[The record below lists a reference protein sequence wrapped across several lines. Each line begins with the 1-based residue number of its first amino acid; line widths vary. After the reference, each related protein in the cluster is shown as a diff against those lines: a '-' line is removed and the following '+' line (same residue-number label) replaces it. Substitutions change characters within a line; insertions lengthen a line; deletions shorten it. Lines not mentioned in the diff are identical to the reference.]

1 MNRARRVIVILFLV
15 LAAGYLGWRA
25 WAPRPQDEY
34 VLSGYI
40 EGENLYLAA
49 PIAGS
54 IATMSVAR
62 GDRVTPGETVFTVD
76 AAQLRAE
83 RDQAAAAAAAAQA
96 QVATA
101 EARLTQSRASLAAAT
116 AQAENAARDL
126 ARYRSA
132 QRENPASVAQQ
143 QVDTAIATAGNTA
156 GQRDAAES
164 DVKAQ
169 AAQIAA
175 AEAQLRAQQA
185 ALADAESKLDQLAPR
200 APVAARVQDVFFQQ
214 GEWAA
219 ANQPVVSLL
228 PDDKVKVRFFVPE
241 QDVARYHLG
250 DTIHFSCDGCAAGL
264 SARVIYISAQPEFT
278 PPIIY
283 SRSSRDRLVFLM
295 EALPGDPKGLTPGL
309 PVDVVPFGDRK

>member
-1 MNRARRVIVILFLV
+1 MNGARRVIVVLLLV

-25 WAPRPQDEY
+25 WAPRPEDET

-62 GDRVTPGETVFTVD
+62 GDRVTAGETVFSVD

-83 RDQAAAAAAAAQA
+83 RDQAAAALAAARA

-101 EARLTQSRASLAAAT
+101 EARLAQSRASLAAAT
-116 AQAENAARDL
+116 AQADNAARDL

-132 QRENPASVAQQ
+132 QRANAASVAQQ

-175 AEAQLRAQQA
+175 AEAQIRAQQA
-185 ALADAESKLDQLAPR
+185 ALADAQSKLDQLAPR

-228 PDDKVKVRFFVPE
+228 PDDRVKVRFFVPE
-241 QDVARYHLG
+241 QDVARYRLG
-250 DTIHFSCDGCAAGL
+250 DTIHFACDGCAAGL
-264 SARVIYISAQPEFT
+264 SARMIYISAQPEFT

-309 PVDVVPFGDRK
+309 PVDVVPLGERR

>member
-1 MNRARRVIVILFLV
+1 MNFARRIIVVLLLV
-15 LAAGYLGWRA
+15 VAAGYLGWRA
-25 WAPRPQDEY
+25 WAPQPQDET
-34 VLSGYI
+34 VLSGYV

-49 PIAGS
+49 PIAGT
-54 IATMSVAR
+54 IATMAVAR
-62 GDRVTPGETVFTVD
+62 GDRVTAGETVFSVD

-83 RDQAAAAAAAAQA
+83 RDQAAASVASAQA

-101 EARLTQSRASLAAAT
+101 QARLAQSRASLAAAT
-116 AQAENAARDL
+116 AQADNAARDL

-132 QRENPASVAQQ
+132 QRANAASVAQQ
-143 QVDTAIATAGNTA
+143 QVDAAISSAGNTV

-164 DVKAQ
+164 DVQAQ
-169 AAQIAA
+169 AEQIDAA
-175 AEAQLRAQQA
+175 AAQLHAQQA
-185 ALADAESKLDQLAPR
+185 ALADAQSKLDQLSPR
-200 APVAARVQDVFFQQ
+200 APAAARVQDVFFQT

-228 PDDKVKVRFFVPE
+228 PDDKVKIRFFVPE

-250 DTIHFSCDGCAAGL
+250 DTIHFSCDGCADGL
-264 SARVIYISAQPEFT
+264 SARLIYISAQPEFT

-309 PVDVVPFGDRK
+309 PVDVVPLGERR

>member
-1 MNRARRVIVILFLV
+1 MNGARRIIVVLLLV
-15 LAAGYLGWRA
+15 AAAGYLGWRA
-25 WAPRPQDEY
+25 WAPRPQDAT

-49 PIAGS
+49 PIAGT

-62 GDRVTPGETVFTVD
+62 GDRVTAGETVFTVD

-83 RDQAAAAAAAAQA
+83 RDQAAASVAAAQA

-101 EARLTQSRASLAAAT
+101 QARLAQSQASLAAAT
-116 AQAENAARDL
+116 AQADNAARDL

-132 QRENPASVAQQ
+132 QRINVASVAQQ
-143 QVDTAIATAGNTA
+143 QVDTAIATAGNMV
-156 GQRDAAES
+156 GQKDAAES

-169 AAQIAA
+169 VAQIDAAQ
-175 AEAQLRAQQA
+175 AQLHAQQA
-185 ALADAESKLDQLAPR
+185 ALADAQAKLDQLAPT
-200 APVAARVQDVFFQQ
+200 APTAARVQDVFFQT

-228 PDDKVKVRFFVPE
+228 PDDKVKIRFFVPE
-241 QDVARYHLG
+241 QDVARYHPG
-250 DTIHFSCDGCAAGL
+250 DIIHFSCDGCAAAL
-264 SARVIYISAQPEFT
+264 TARLIYISAQPEFT

-295 EALPGDPKGLTPGL
+295 EALPGDPKGLNPGL
-309 PVDVVPFGDRK
+309 PVDVVPLGHRP

>member
-1 MNRARRVIVILFLV
+1 MNLARRIVVVLLLV
-15 LAAGYLGWRA
+15 VAAGYLGWRA
-25 WAPRPQDEY
+25 WAPRPQDET

-49 PIAGS
+49 PIAGT
-54 IATMSVAR
+54 IASLSVAR
-62 GDRVTPGETVFTVD
+62 GDRVTAGETVFTVD

-83 RDQAAAAAAAAQA
+83 RDQAAASVAAAQA

-101 EARLTQSRASLAAAT
+101 QARLAQSRASLAAAT
-116 AQAENAARDL
+116 AQADNAARDL

-132 QRENPASVAQQ
+132 QRANAASGAQQ
-143 QVDTAIATAGNTA
+143 QVDAAIATAGNTV

-164 DVKAQ
+164 DAKAQ
-169 AAQIAA
+169 AEQIDVAT
-175 AEAQLRAQQA
+175 AQLHAQQA
-185 ALADAESKLDQLAPR
+185 ALADAQAKLDQLAPR
-200 APVAARVQDVFFQQ
+200 APAAARVQDVFFQQ

-228 PDDKVKVRFFVPE
+228 PDDKVKIRFFVPE
-241 QDVARYHLG
+241 QEVARYHPG
-250 DTIHFSCDGCAAGL
+250 DTVHFSCDGCAAGL
-264 SARVIYISAQPEFT
+264 TARLIYVSAQPEFT

-295 EALPGDPKGLTPGL
+295 EALPGDPKGLNPGL
-309 PVDVVPFGDRK
+309 PVDVVPLGDGR